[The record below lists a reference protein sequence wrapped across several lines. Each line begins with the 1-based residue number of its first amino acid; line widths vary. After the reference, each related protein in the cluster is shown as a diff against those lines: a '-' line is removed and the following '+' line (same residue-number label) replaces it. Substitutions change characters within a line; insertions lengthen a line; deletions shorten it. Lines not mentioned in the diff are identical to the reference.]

1 MIGSVA
7 VGILYDIVPSIAV
20 LYGIMIVI
28 LAVCLFLMPVVH
40 EPLDQTLS
48 LRAVM
53 RVRVYIPTDNRR
65 LFAVVAVCY
74 LATWLVSC
82 FYQSFS
88 APIAQQCFG
97 ETSPLAGS
105 VILALIMA
113 PSLLGGPLVQRFE
126 PKRTLVVSM
135 AAVTATTALMALCVL
150 MGAELLFMGDC
161 ALFSFAMGVAVSV
174 SLRLLLLRVSVLRVS
189 AILAS
194 VNLVAYAGSAITGV
208 VCGILLGGDLL
219 RLRVRRHGRR
229 ARRCQPVRGG
239 SAWRA
244 PSEKKK
250 DGRLTLSRFR
260 KMKGMGESSAPEPAT
275 GEAVPEDASVAAPA
289 LI

>member
-53 RVRVYIPTDNRR
+53 RVRVYIPTDNRC

-189 AILAS
+189 AILLEATS
-194 VNLVAYAGSAITGV
+194 FAFVFAAMAAVLVAASLFVA
-208 VCGILLGGDLL
+208 VCL
-219 RLRVRRHGRR
+219 
-229 ARRCQPVRGG
+229 
-239 SAWRA
+239 RA

>member
-1 MIGSVA
+1 
-7 VGILYDIVPSIAV
+7 
-20 LYGIMIVI
+20 
-28 LAVCLFLMPVVH
+28 
-40 EPLDQTLS
+40 
-48 LRAVM
+48 
-53 RVRVYIPTDNRR
+53 
-65 LFAVVAVCY
+65 
-74 LATWLVSC
+74 
-82 FYQSFS
+82 
-88 APIAQQCFG
+88 
-97 ETSPLAGS
+97 
-105 VILALIMA
+105 
-113 PSLLGGPLVQRFE
+113 
-126 PKRTLVVSM
+126 
-135 AAVTATTALMALCVL
+135 
-150 MGAELLFMGDC
+150 
-161 ALFSFAMGVAVSV
+161 MGVAVSV

-194 VNLVAYAGSAITGV
+194 VNLVAYAARDHRRGLRHPS
-208 VCGILLGGDLL
+208 GGDLL

-239 SAWRA
+239 LPAA

>member
-1 MIGSVA
+1 
-7 VGILYDIVPSIAV
+7 
-20 LYGIMIVI
+20 
-28 LAVCLFLMPVVH
+28 
-40 EPLDQTLS
+40 
-48 LRAVM
+48 
-53 RVRVYIPTDNRR
+53 
-65 LFAVVAVCY
+65 
-74 LATWLVSC
+74 
-82 FYQSFS
+82 
-88 APIAQQCFG
+88 
-97 ETSPLAGS
+97 
-105 VILALIMA
+105 MA

-150 MGAELLFMGDC
+150 MGAELLFMADC

-194 VNLVAYAGSAITGV
+194 VNLVAYAGSAVTGV
-208 VCGILLGGDLL
+208 VCGILLEATSFAFVFAAMAAVLVAASL
-219 RLRVRRHGRR
+219 FVAVCL
-229 ARRCQPVRGG
+229 
-239 SAWRA
+239 RA

-275 GEAVPEDASVAAPA
+275 GEAVPEDASVVAPA

>member
-1 MIGSVA
+1 MFRGGMCVPCKREGAGTGGEGGDAGGRAPWGPAGA
-7 VGILYDIVPSIAV
+7 VG
-20 LYGIMIVI
+20 
-28 LAVCLFLMPVVH
+28 
-40 EPLDQTLS
+40 
-48 LRAVM
+48 
-53 RVRVYIPTDNRR
+53 
-65 LFAVVAVCY
+65 
-74 LATWLVSC
+74 
-82 FYQSFS
+82 
-88 APIAQQCFG
+88 
-97 ETSPLAGS
+97 
-105 VILALIMA
+105 
-113 PSLLGGPLVQRFE
+113 GGPLVLGLER
-126 PKRTLVVSM
+126 KRWLVGSM
-135 AAVTATTALMALCVL
+135 GAVRAWTALMALCVL

-208 VCGILLGGDLL
+208 VCGILLEATSFAFVFAAMAAVLVAASL
-219 RLRVRRHGRR
+219 FVAVCL
-229 ARRCQPVRGG
+229 
-239 SAWRA
+239 RA